1 MGMQPKLRFKGFTDD
16 WEKRKLENFTKS
28 YSGGTPSISRS
39 DYYGGEIPF
48 IRSAEINSDSTDLY
62 LTEIGLKN
70 SSAKMVQ
77 YGDILYALYGATSGE
92 VGIARIHGAINQ
104 AILAI
109 KPTDGD
115 DSQFIMQWLRKQK
128 GHIINTY
135 LQGGQGNLSGSI
147 VKSLEVRTPVNKNEE
162 FKIGSL
168 LKKIDNLITVN
179 QRKVDLLKRKKAG
192 YLQKLFP
199 KNGQNNP
206 ELRFKGYTDAW
217 EKRRL
222 GDVVNKVRSYSL
234 SRDVECNKSTGYKYI
249 HYGDIHTGVADII
262 NKKSVLP
269 NIKPNQYDTLSV
281 NDLIVADASEDYQG
295 IASPAVIQ
303 ALPDE
308 NLVAGLHTI
317 ALRPQDTNATFLYY
331 LLHTGNFKHFGYRAG
346 TGLKVFGI
354 SWPNLSKFEFNL
366 PSQKEQDKVV
376 DLLRLLDNLVVVNQ
390 RKVDLLKREKK
401 ALLQKMFV

>member
-16 WEKRKLENFTKS
+16 
-28 YSGGTPSISRS
+28 
-39 DYYGGEIPF
+39 
-48 IRSAEINSDSTDLY
+48 
-62 LTEIGLKN
+62 
-70 SSAKMVQ
+70 
-77 YGDILYALYGATSGE
+77 
-92 VGIARIHGAINQ
+92 
-104 AILAI
+104 
-109 KPTDGD
+109 
-115 DSQFIMQWLRKQK
+115 
-128 GHIINTY
+128 
-135 LQGGQGNLSGSI
+135 
-147 VKSLEVRTPVNKNEE
+147 
-162 FKIGSL
+162 
-168 LKKIDNLITVN
+168 
-179 QRKVDLLKRKKAG
+179 
-192 YLQKLFP
+192 
-199 KNGQNNP
+199 
-206 ELRFKGYTDAW
+206 W